1 MYQNMILS
9 QARAEVVKRYMI
21 QQGIA
26 SDRIETV
33 AYGETMP
40 LENNLFE
47 EGMMMN
53 RRVEINILKK
63 Q

>member
-1 MYQNMILS
+1 MILS
-9 QARAEVVKRYMI
+9 QARTEVVKRYMI
-21 QQGIA
+21 QQGIDA
-26 SDRIETV
+26 GRIETV

-47 EGMMMN
+47 EGMKLN

-63 Q
+63 